1 MNCPACGRPRV
12 EADECPHCGVI
23 YARARS
29 RHVVAPPASK
39 PAATTA
45 GTSSLPRLLRWIPLA
60 LVLAGLATA
69 VALRTPPPPASE
81 ASASP
86 TRLSAEATT
95 RPAATPAADVL
106 SAALAPDPAPPGRP
120 EPPPEPVPEPPA
132 CAAFDPSGIEPAR
145 RPDAVSAEW
154 HRGASGYQGALREQ
168 ASSGVPL
175 LLLFFTDWCP
185 HCRRFIEEVI
195 PSPEARALGERI
207 VKAKVNAQG
216 DAGERELAARYAVRS
231 YPTLLLFA
239 GGGAPP
245 VRLTRWGSPKDFVE
259 SCEGAMPNRARERLE
274 QGIALAR
281 DGASADRAAAELKA
295 AAGDSALATVA
306 LDQLGLLALRSSCFN
321 AAATIYERLLGLDAG
336 YQGGRAHHLRGLAR
350 FRSGDRSGA
359 LQDADEAC
367 RRGFRD
373 ACTAAAGLRGAA
385 R

>member
-60 LVLAGLATA
+60 LVLAGLAAA
-69 VALRTPPPPASE
+69 VALRRPPPPASE
-81 ASASP
+81 ASAPAARPPAQASN
-86 TRLSAEATT
+86 
-95 RPAATPAADVL
+95 RPAATPAAEVL
-106 SAALAPDPAPPGRP
+106 PAALAADPAPPGRP
-120 EPPPEPVPEPPA
+120 EPAPEPPA
-132 CAAFDPSGIEPAR
+132 CAAFDPSGIEPAQ
-145 RPDAVSAEW
+145 RPAAVSAEW
-154 HRGASGYQGALREQ
+154 HPGASGYQGALREQ
-168 ASSGVPL
+168 ASSGAPL
-175 LLLFFTDWCP
+175 LLLFFTDWCK

-216 DAGERELAARYAVRS
+216 DAGERELAARFAVRS

-245 VRLTRWGSPKDFVE
+245 VRLTRWGSPKAFVE
-259 SCEGAMPNRARERLE
+259 NCEGAMPNRARERLE

-281 DGASADRAAAELKA
+281 DGANADRAAAELKA
-295 AAGDSALATVA
+295 AAGDGALATVA
-306 LDQLGLLALRSSCFN
+306 LDQLGLLALRSSCFTT
-321 AAATIYERLLGLDAG
+321 AVTIYERLLGLDAG
-336 YQGGRAHHLRGLAR
+336 YQGGRAQHLRGLAR

-367 RRGFRD
+367 RRGFRE
-373 ACTAAAGLRGAA
+373 ACTAADGLRGAA